1 VSDPLDHH
9 RALARAYLDGR
20 RVIVATDAVVVSA
33 ALAARVE
40 ELGAAATLVVGG
52 SRGTGELDPDAERDA
67 IDLGTAGD
75 GIMGGIR
82 AFEAGLDVP
91 PRRLVDAIEAFD
103 PDRAAVV
110 LSTLFSRRAEL
121 CGRPVLGRRE
131 PTWLG
136 FEDKTAVDRVWDAV
150 GVRRAPSRVVPVELD
165 AVRRAVAEVDAGV
178 GTVWAADEREG
189 WHGGAEGVRWV
200 RTDDDLPDAV
210 AELATMA
217 DRVRVMPFLDGRPC
231 SIHGWVLGDHVAVL
245 RPCEMVVLREPG
257 SRRFRYA
264 GASTTWVPSDVDGE
278 AIRDVA
284 RRVGVHLR
292 DTVGYRGIFT
302 VDGVL
307 TADGFL
313 PTELNPRFGGAVGML
328 GRGAQLPLYL
338 LHLASIDNPGWDWRP
353 AELEAGILAA
363 GRDATVAAAHTIVDT
378 RVHAQRHALL
388 VRDARGALVAV
399 EAPPPAGEGVDGVDG
414 QGVAGDGVV
423 AEGVD
428 GEPVDGGRVDGAV
441 GTAVLGPAS
450 GGGLLRVEFADH
462 PLGPAVAPLAAE
474 ALTVAAAWF
483 GVPMAPLAPAP
494 DLRPA

>member
-9 RALARAYLDGR
+9 RALARGYLDAR
-20 RVIVATDAVVVSA
+20 RVIVATDVVVVSA
-33 ALAARVE
+33 ALAARVV

-52 SRGTGELDPDAERDA
+52 SRGTGALDPEAERDA
-67 IDLGTAGD
+67 IDLGTSGD

-82 AFEAGLDVP
+82 AFEAALDAP
-91 PRRLVDAIEAFD
+91 PRRLVDAVETFD
-103 PDRAAVV
+103 PDGSAVV

-121 CGRPVLGRRE
+121 CGRRVLGRRE
-131 PTWLG
+131 PAWLG
-136 FEDKTAVDRVWDAV
+136 LEDKTAVDRVWDAV

-200 RTDDDLPDAV
+200 RPDDDLPDAV

-245 RPCEMVVLREPG
+245 RPCEMVVLREAG

-264 GASTTWVPSDVDGE
+264 GASTTWLPSDVDAA

-292 DTVGYRGIFT
+292 DAVGYRGMFT

-307 TADGFL
+307 TAEGFL

-328 GRGAQLPLYL
+328 GRGAQLPLYV
-338 LHLASIDNPGWDWRP
+338 LHLASIDHPDWDWRP

-363 GRDATVAAAHTIVDT
+363 SRDAPIAAAHAIVDT
-378 RVHAQRHALL
+378 RVDAQRHAVL
-388 VRDARGALVAV
+388 VRDGRGTLEAV
-399 EAPPPAGEGVDGVDG
+399 DAPPPDGDDVDGDGVDGVDG
-414 QGVAGDGVV
+414 VDGDG
-423 AEGVD
+423 
-428 GEPVDGGRVDGAV
+428 VDGGRVDGVV
-441 GTAVLGPAS
+441 GTAVIGPSA
-450 GGGLLRVEFADH
+450 GGAMVRVEFDDH

-483 GVPMAPLAPAP
+483 GVPLARVAPAP